1 MATFGT
7 AEPHLGAH
15 AAKRN
20 SRAQFRVGK
29 TGMRGKNGGVLA
41 ACGHAG
47 RAQRRVHVSRP
58 AVAHSNGREQLFQA
72 ICSDQNALLC
82 VPCGVAK
89 CVVLHDSV
97 AVQLVQCGTGHGC
110 CVGVWRLVLT
120 VWFE

>member
-20 SRAQFRVGK
+20 SRAQSRVGK

-47 RAQRRVHVSRP
+47 RAQRHVHVGRP
-58 AVAHSNGREQLFQA
+58 AVAHLKGLDRLFQTM
-72 ICSDQNALLC
+72 CSDQNAC
-82 VPCGVAK
+82 KHVPCGVAR
-89 CVVLHDSV
+89 CVVLHDVS
-97 AVQLVQCGTGHGC
+97 AEQLVQCGAGHGC
-110 CVGVWRLVLT
+110 CAGV
-120 VWFE
+120 